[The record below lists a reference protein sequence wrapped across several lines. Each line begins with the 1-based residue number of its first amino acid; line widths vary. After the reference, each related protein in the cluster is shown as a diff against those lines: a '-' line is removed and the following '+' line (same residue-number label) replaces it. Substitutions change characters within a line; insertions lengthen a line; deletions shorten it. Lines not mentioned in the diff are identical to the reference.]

1 MTRDARRGHD
11 WARVLSDNGLRVDSS
26 TPSPG
31 VLVLA
36 VGGALTP
43 AAYRALTRCLF
54 DHLVSEP
61 AVLLLDLSEVTA
73 FDQGGAAVLAAAS
86 RQARRCQVAVELV
99 VSSYG
104 VAKPLQLTDP
114 DLLRGAWPSLHDAL
128 ATVCG
133 TSSPLSPSVR

>member
-1 MTRDARRGHD
+1 MTRDVRCGG
-11 WARVLSDNGLRVDSS
+11 WATVLSGNGLRVESS

-36 VGGALTP
+36 VDGVLRS
-43 AAYRALTRCLF
+43 AAHRALTRCLS
-54 DHLVSEP
+54 DHLVSGP
-61 AVLLLDLSEVTA
+61 TVLLLDLSGVTA
-73 FDQGGAAVLAAAS
+73 FDQGGAGVLAAAS
-86 RQARRCQVAVELV
+86 RQARRQRVAVELV

-133 TSSPLSPSVR
+133 TSSARSPSVR